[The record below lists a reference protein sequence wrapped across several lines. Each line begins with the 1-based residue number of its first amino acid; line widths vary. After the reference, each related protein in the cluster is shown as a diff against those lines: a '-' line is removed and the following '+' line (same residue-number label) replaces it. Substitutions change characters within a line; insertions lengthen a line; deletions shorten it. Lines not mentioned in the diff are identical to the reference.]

1 MKVFLGIFAICFL
14 VLMLTLEPI
23 LRNAWVLIAAIAAVI
38 AALLT
43 VLYFLMPSSFL
54 YPTHIESGDMYS
66 SDTLADLYSVLVLCA
81 C

>member
-23 LRNAWVLIAAIAAVI
+23 LRNASVLIAAIAAVI

-43 VLYFLMPSSFL
+43 VLYFQQEKIDALEKRLEQLEMK
-54 YPTHIESGDMYS
+54 
-66 SDTLADLYSVLVLCA
+66 
-81 C
+81 